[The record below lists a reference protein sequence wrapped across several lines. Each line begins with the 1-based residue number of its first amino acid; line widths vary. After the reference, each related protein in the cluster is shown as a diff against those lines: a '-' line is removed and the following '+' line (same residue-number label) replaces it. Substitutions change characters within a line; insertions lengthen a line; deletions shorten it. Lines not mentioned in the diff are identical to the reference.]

1 MSWVILT
8 GRGADIDAAVT
19 PHKILSNRDYI
30 AHPQLFQEPRPKII
44 NLAKSY
50 GYQSRAYY
58 ASLLA
63 EARGHRI
70 IPSVETMVD
79 LSKRELYANALPEL
93 EEMLNRGRNGEDEGP
108 VPERLR
114 VYFGEVADKRFE
126 RFGRLLFDWFRAP
139 ALEVKINPGKPARI
153 VRIGFGFPSKAEG
166 EEYRTFTAA
175 LERYTRRVWRDP
187 KQKVQARYAIAVLY
201 DPEEQLPPTSP
212 ASLKYFAGI
221 AARLGVEIEPITK
234 RDLAKVANFDALFI
248 RETTSISNHTYRF
261 ARRAA
266 QEGMPVI
273 DDPISMIRCTNK
285 LYLKEKMEAKGI
297 PVPRSVMI
305 STVADAEFAAD
316 ELGMP
321 LVVKIPDSSF
331 SRGVKKANNLEEL
344 RALVTD
350 WLDDTDFL
358 LAQEF
363 MPTRYD
369 WRIGVLGGKPLF
381 AVQYTMVRSH
391 WQIIRHDADGKFA
404 EGSHNAVRLADTPPA
419 ILDTALA
426 AARSI
431 GNGLYGVDLK
441 ETDKG
446 VFVIEI
452 NDNPNL
458 DHGVED
464 SGDKD
469 EVWVN
474 LTKWFTE
481 RLDSR

>member
-8 GRGADIDAAVT
+8 SRGADIDAAAT
-19 PHKILSNRDYI
+19 PHKILSSKDYI
-30 AHPQLFQEPRPKII
+30 GRPQLFQEPRPKII
-44 NLAKSY
+44 NLARSY

-70 IPSVETMVD
+70 IPSVETMID

-93 EEMLNRGRNGEDEGP
+93 EEMLNRATAGESDR
-108 VPERLR
+108 VPDRLR

-126 RFGRLLFDWFRAP
+126 RFARLLFDWFRAP
-139 ALEVKINPGKPARI
+139 ALEVRISAGEWAKIS
-153 VRIGFGFPSKAEG
+153 RIGFGLPGKGETTESAE
-166 EEYRTFTAA
+166 FAAA

-187 KQKVQARYAIAVLY
+187 KQKVQARYTLAALY
-201 DPEEQLPPTSP
+201 DPEEKLPPTTP

-221 AARLGVEIEPITK
+221 AARLGVEIEPIGK
-234 RDLAKVANFDALFI
+234 RDLAKVANFDGLFI

-273 DDPISMIRCTNK
+273 DDPVSMIRCTNK

-297 PVPRSVMI
+297 PVPRSVML
-305 STVADAEFAAD
+305 SSLDDAERAAD
-316 ELGMP
+316 ELGLP

-331 SRGVKKANNLEEL
+331 SRGVSKANTIEEL
-344 RALVTD
+344 RALVSS
-350 WLDDTDFL
+350 WLEDTDFL

-369 WRIGVLGGKPLF
+369 WRIGVLGGRPLF
-381 AVQYTMVRSH
+381 AVQYAMVRSH
-391 WQIIRHDADGKFA
+391 WQIIRHDADGRFA
-404 EGSHNAVRLADTPPA
+404 EGAHKGFRLADTPAP
-419 ILDTALA
+419 ILDTALQ
-426 AARSI
+426 AARCI
-431 GNGLYGVDLK
+431 GDGLYGVDLK
-441 ETDKG
+441 ETDRG

-458 DHGVED
+458 EHGVED
-464 SGDKD
+464 SGDKED
-469 EVWVN
+469 VWIN
-474 LTKWFTE
+474 LTRWFID
-481 RLDSR
+481 RLDNR